1 MILRQLQL
9 LRSLARQ
16 PETGTDS
23 MWSLGAHF
31 WTMGTLVSRREWTEG
46 GSLARHALGTG
57 VWSSHY
63 GQCHGSGLSRK
74 GPGAATTA
82 GSSTQDKI
90 HHQ

>member
-23 MWSLGAHF
+23 TWSLGAHF

-63 GQCHGSGLSRK
+63 GQCHGSGLSGK